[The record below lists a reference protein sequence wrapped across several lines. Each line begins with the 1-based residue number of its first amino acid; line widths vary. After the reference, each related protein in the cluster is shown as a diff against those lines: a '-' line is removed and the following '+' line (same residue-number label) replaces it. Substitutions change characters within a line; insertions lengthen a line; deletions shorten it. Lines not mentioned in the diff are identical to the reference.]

1 MNGKICKRCLLS
13 ETDEAGV
20 YRTIRRRI
28 EQMSPEQRT
37 GAEEYQRRLGICQAC
52 DALTNGLCGMCGC
65 FIELRAAQQSRHCP
79 CGQW

>member
-13 ETDEAGV
+13 ETDEAGI

-37 GAEEYQRRLGICQAC
+37 GAAEYQRRLGSCQAC